1 MNFEY
6 CLIVFNSTH
15 AAMAAEKAL
24 KGSFEIT
31 IMPTLR
37 EISQSCGMSVRFL
50 PGDYDAVKAF
60 LPGSPV
66 PEGSYTIYGVA
77 RVDGKVIPQQLYPEL
92 A

>member
-37 EISQSCGMSVRFL
+37 EITASCGISLR
-50 PGDYDAVKAF
+50 
-60 LPGSPV
+60 
-66 PEGSYTIYGVA
+66 VA
-77 RVDGKVIPQQLYPEL
+77 QEEMEL
-92 A
+92 ALAELAKTQLPFRLYQVRNVNGKLQATEYRQ